1 MPIPITIP
9 ATEMWDPVAHRF
21 YDVKERTI
29 TMEHSLVSLSKW
41 ESKWKIPFIGNK
53 NLTAEQLLSYFQC
66 MTIEKNVNPMIYQ
79 CLTAKQIDDIMKY
92 IDDSMTAT
100 WFGKSDDDVAAQTD
114 NRAVTSEL
122 IYYWMFASGISK
134 ECEKW
139 HLNRLI
145 TLIHVTSEEN
155 KPKKKRTEAERMAH
169 HRALLKARRAKRN
182 RH

>member
-1 MPIPITIP
+1 MPLPITIP
-9 ATEMWDPVAHRF
+9 ATEMWDPVEHRF

-29 TMEHSLVSLSKW
+29 MLEHSLVSLSKW
-41 ESKWKIPFIGNK
+41 ESKWKVPFIGNK
-53 NLTAEQLLSYFQC
+53 QLTTEQLLDYFRC
-66 MTIEKNVNPMIYQ
+66 MTIDKNVDPLVYK
-79 CLTAKQIDDIMKY
+79 CLTQQQIVFILNY
-92 IDDSMTAT
+92 IDDPMTAT
-100 WFGKSDDDVAAQTD
+100 WFGKSDDDAASQTD
-114 NRAVTSEL
+114 KRAVTAEL

-169 HRALLKARRAKRN
+169 HRNLIRSRRAKR
-182 RH
+182 RKH

>member
-1 MPIPITIP
+1 MPIQITVP

-21 YDVKERTI
+21 YDVKEQVL

-41 ESKWKIPFIGNK
+41 ESKWKVPFIGNK
-53 NLTAEQLLSYFQC
+53 NLTSEQLISYFQC
-66 MTIEKNVNPMIYQ
+66 MTINKNVDPLAYQ
-79 CLTAKQIDDIMKY
+79 CLNSDQVTKILSY

-100 WFGKSDDDVAAQTD
+100 WFGKSDDDTAVLTD

-134 ECEKW
+134 ECERW

-155 KPKKKRTEAERMAH
+155 KTPKKRTNGERMAH
-169 HRALLKARRAKRN
+169 HRALLKARRAKRKM
-182 RH
+182 H

>member
-1 MPIPITIP
+1 M
-9 ATEMWDPVAHRF
+9 V
-21 YDVKERTI
+21 
-29 TMEHSLVSLSKW
+29 
-41 ESKWKIPFIGNK
+41 
-53 NLTAEQLLSYFQC
+53 
-66 MTIEKNVNPMIYQ
+66 YQ